1 VTFGAVCHILFA
13 EISGVNNFVQRQLA
27 PRSVAKNRL
36 NGRALLV
43 AFMLLV
49 FGLRDYAV
57 QTHVDPA
64 DSISQITAQIHLDA
78 QGAGP
83 HKNLPS
89 DQKPD
94 NCPLC
99 QQFYTGQYV
108 TPEALPFFLSVLTVS
123 VIETV
128 QGMTPHYDAVSH
140 NWRSRGPPRP

>member
-1 VTFGAVCHILFA
+1 M
-13 EISGVNNFVQRQLA
+13 QRQLA
-27 PRSVAKNRL
+27 SKSVAKNRL
-36 NGRALLV
+36 NGRLLLV

-57 QTHVDPA
+57 QTHIDPA
-64 DSISQITAQIHLDA
+64 DTAQQITAQIQA
-78 QGAGP
+78 NAPGAANHAAN

-99 QQFYTGQYV
+99 QQFYAGQYV

-123 VIETV
+123 VIEIV
-128 QGMTPHYDAVSH
+128 QGMMPRYDAVSH
-140 NWRSRGPPRP
+140 SWRSRGPPRA

>member
-1 VTFGAVCHILFA
+1 MNY
-13 EISGVNNFVQRQLA
+13 SVQRQLA
-27 PRSVAKNRL
+27 PKGVAKNRPS
-36 NGRALLV
+36 GRLLLV

-57 QTHVDPA
+57 QTHVDLA
-64 DSISQITAQIHLDA
+64 DPVSQIAAQINADA
-78 QGAGP
+78 PGAAK

-108 TPEALPFFLSVLTVS
+108 TPETLPFFLSVLTVS
-123 VIETV
+123 VIEIV
-128 QGMTPHYDAVSH
+128 QGMMPRYDAVSH
-140 NWRSRGPPRP
+140 NWRSRGPPRA